1 MYEMRKRTN
10 ALLVNKNSK
19 DSFLLYKILKISS
32 NAYKCQDCNYATRNP
47 LRKDCIISMKFDSLN
62 QFTPE
67 LRTRILTET
76 IQPIKINVNET
87 PSKEN
92 VRQKTSSTDSMSQIE
107 LKKVTI
113 FSLKICL

>member
-1 MYEMRKRTN
+1 MFVIICK
-10 ALLVNKNSK
+10 LQVL
-19 DSFLLYKILKISS
+19 IS
-32 NAYKCQDCNYATRNP
+32 NAVNV
-47 LRKDCIISMKFDSLN
+47 
-62 QFTPE
+62 
-67 LRTRILTET
+67 
-76 IQPIKINVNET
+76 KIDENET